1 MILLTLAST
10 IITNPF
16 LFCTCSETEEDHSH
30 SEGVDDN
37 ELIADGMEMVE
48 EEYDDVEEGCE

>member
-1 MILLTLAST
+1 MTLAST
-10 IITNPF
+10 IIANPF
-16 LFCTCSETEEDHSH
+16 LFCTCSEAEEDDSH